1 MAAIPVS
8 VFRRRPLVLV
18 SSLLILGGSAMLFSA
33 CRGPESAQTPV
44 AAVAG
49 GPTFNAQVQ
58 PILSENCYN
67 CHGPD
72 GSSRKGGLRLDLV
85 EHALK
90 GGDSGKPAIVPG
102 DADRSYAIQR
112 ILTKDPIEVMPPP
125 AMHNQLDANEI
136 EVLKQ
141 WINDG
146 AAYEPHWAFVA
157 PLRPALPAVQNSSWV
172 RNPID
177 RFVLARLEAES
188 LVPNPAADPSAL
200 LRRVTYDLTGLPPT
214 EAEIKA
220 FLSDES
226 ADAYERA
233 VDRLLS
239 SPRYGEHRTRYWL
252 DVARYGDSHGLHGDY
267 ERSVWPYRDYAIRAF
282 NENLPFDQFTRE
294 NLAGDMLPASS
305 LDQLLASAFIRLG
318 ISSGE
323 GGFIIQELRVNNQR
337 ERVEAFGATY
347 MGLTTSCA
355 ACHDHRFDPLSQK
368 DHFALT
374 AFFNNLTE
382 NPNNQGRLE
391 WPPFVTLPP
400 PERRAEYDRL
410 MAQRADITRRIRERQ
425 VNAGELIAKWLESKE
440 RPPEGVSGE
449 GLDLRLRL
457 NELKGAEFENEGD
470 RALVPS
476 VVAAGSTPVWGE
488 DTLNWPSMRMETTT
502 RIEVPSI
509 GNVGVEQPFAVGG
522 WVRPR
527 YETARF
533 SKPPELGVLI
543 SRLQGQNEA
552 ARGWELAFVG
562 QREGED
568 AITAGLDSWTP
579 ERKGGRVRFRLA
591 ASGGEA
597 VIETV
602 SAVLASERWTH
613 LFATYD
619 GSGSAGGLRIYVDGQ
634 LHEARLLVD
643 KLSGDMTTP
652 APFQLGRRSPDDAV
666 LRETAFQDIR
676 FYRRAFDQEEASR
689 VAYED
694 YASEVAAKPIL
705 SWTEDERHAIESF
718 FFSRRDEVSLTLAAQ
733 TIPISA
739 ELARI
744 SAGGPVAL
752 VSEEARGLAYAD
764 VLDRGV
770 YSQRIE
776 RVRPAV
782 PHFLPQLSAESPKD
796 RRGLAEWVVS
806 ADNPLTAR
814 VTVNR
819 MWAELFGTGIVE
831 TTEDFGIMGARPVH
845 PELLDWLAVEF
856 RESGWDVKGFYRLM
870 VTSATYRQSAKIETS
885 ALEKDPHNRLLSRGP
900 RFRMDAE
907 MLRDSVLA
915 TSGLLVEKQGGPSV
929 KPYQPDGIWEAG
941 TPPTSNTS
949 KYVRDTGDALYRRS
963 LYTFWKRMAT
973 MPNMN
978 VFDAPDRDVS
988 CTRRQRTTTP
998 LQALVT
1004 LNDVQW
1010 LEAAR
1015 VLGEQLVRDYL
1026 TDEERLTALALRT
1039 LARPWSTEEKAIFVE
1054 LLGKFSDTYFNDAAS
1069 AEQLVS
1075 VGEASRDQSL
1085 SASAVATWMLMAST
1099 AHNLDAT
1106 LNK

>member
-1 MAAIPVS
+1 MEATPICVC
-8 VFRRRPLVLV
+8 RIRPFVLV
-18 SSLLILGGSAMLFSA
+18 SAALISGVFAMFLTA
-33 CRGPESAQTPV
+33 CGKPTPPPTGVV
-44 AAVAG
+44 AAAG
-49 GPTFNAQVQ
+49 VPTFNAKVQ
-58 PILSENCYN
+58 PILSENCYH

-72 GSSRKGGLRLDLV
+72 GSSRKGGLRLDLP
-85 EHALK
+85 EFALK

-102 DADRSYAIQR
+102 DAESSYVIQR
-112 ILTKDPIEVMPPP
+112 ILSKDPIEVMPPP
-125 AMHNQLDANEI
+125 AMHNQLDADEV
-136 EVLKQ
+136 EVLRQ
-141 WINDG
+141 WINHG

-157 PLRPALPAVQNSSWV
+157 PRRPALPAVQNSAWV
-172 RNPID
+172 RNPVD
-177 RFVLARLEAES
+177 RFILARLEAES
-188 LVPNPAADPSAL
+188 LTPVAAAEPSAL
-200 LRRVTYDLTGLPPT
+200 LRRVTYDLTGLPPS
-214 EAEIKA
+214 EAEIEA
-220 FLSDES
+220 FLSDKS
-226 ADAYERA
+226 SDAYEK
-233 VDRLLS
+233 VVERLLS
-239 SPRYGEHRTRYWL
+239 SPRYGEHRARYWL

-282 NENLPFDQFTRE
+282 NQNLPFDQFTRE

-323 GGFIIQELRVNNQR
+323 GGSIIQELRVNNQR

-347 MGLTTSCA
+347 MGLTTGCA
-355 ACHDHRFDPLSQK
+355 ACHDHKFDPLSQK

-391 WPPFVTLPP
+391 WPPFITLPP
-400 PERRAEYDRL
+400 PERRAEYDKL
-410 MAQRADITRRIRERQ
+410 MAQRADIVRRIQERQ
-425 VNAGELIAKWLESKE
+425 SNSGELIAKWLASKQ
-440 RPPEGVSGE
+440 RVPEAVSSA
-449 GLDLRLRL
+449 GLELRLRL
-457 NELKGAEFENEGD
+457 KEINGAEFVNEGD

-476 VVAAGSTPVWGE
+476 VVATGSTPVWGE

-502 RIEVPSI
+502 RIEIPSV
-509 GNVGVEQPFAVGG
+509 GNVGLEQPFAVGG

-527 YETARF
+527 YETSRF

-543 SRLQGQNEA
+543 SRLQGKDDA

-568 AITAGLDSWTP
+568 A
-579 ERKGGRVRFRLA
+579 KGGRVRFRLA

-602 SAVLASERWTH
+602 TAFLASERWTH

-619 GSGSAGGLRIYVDGQ
+619 GSGSARGMRIYVDGR
-634 LHEARLLVD
+634 LHEARNLLD
-643 KLSGDMTTP
+643 NLSGDMTTP

-666 LRETAFQDIR
+666 LRETAFQDVR
-676 FYRRAFDQEEASR
+676 FYRRGFAEEEAVR

-694 YASEVAAKPIL
+694 YVSEVAAKPAPTW
-705 SWTEDERHAIESF
+705 SEDERHAIESF
-718 FFSRRDEVSLTLAAQ
+718 FFGQRDDVSLALAAQ
-733 TIPISA
+733 TLPIDA
-739 ELARI
+739 ELGRI

-770 YSQRIE
+770 YSQRKE

-782 PHFLPQLSAESPKD
+782 PHFLPQLSAGSPKD

-856 RESGWDVKGFYRLM
+856 RESGWNVKEFYRLM
-870 VTSATYRQSAKIETS
+870 VTSATYRQSAKIEAS

-978 VFDAPDRDVS
+978 VFDAPDRDAS

-1015 VLGEQLVRDYL
+1015 VLGEQLVRDYP

-1039 LARPWSTEEKAIFVE
+1039 LARPWSAEEKAILIE
-1054 LLGKFSDTYFNDAAS
+1054 LLGKFRDAYLNDAAS
-1069 AEQLVS
+1069 AEQLVNI
-1075 VGEASRDQSL
+1075 GEASRDQSI

-1099 AHNLDAT
+1099 AQNLDAT